1 MLSLTTIIAL
11 LFAGNAAVIV
21 FGYRRPQQTRSAALV
36 VTLLLLILWPFLL
49 GQIPISYDFISQL
62 ESGLRLE
69 TVFQWRVDETNWLLS
84 LSLLLLQFTALLSV
98 VTAARRQSTRSLLIL
113 LLASALH
120 LAFWASSLPA
130 IVLSWTILLALWLGA
145 TWLVR
150 DEQSDVASLL
160 PQTSLALMALLALWW
175 AASGLDLAAVTDS
188 VQFSSL
194 STAVQALTLLAVL
207 VQIVLIPFYLWRT
220 ARRTLQHVLSS
231 QQALAGLLLTAPSAA
246 GAMLLARLEGA
257 TDIGLAFALPLSLIG
272 LLGLLLAC
280 WHIWSGARRQWRMA
294 SALIIAQASL
304 ILLGGIWSGPEA
316 VLAETRVLLLG
327 AGLLILAPSQ
337 ERDEGALTQIG
348 SLLALLALVGLP
360 LTAGF
365 SGRSAL
371 YEAWLG
377 QERWILL
384 LVSALLHI
392 LIAMAA
398 ARAFLNRRAR
408 QNEIPQMTPENLLPL
423 AISLFPALGLLSIGR
438 LASTPVLAW
447 IAILLPIVTG
457 SLLAYFV
464 GDLAQ
469 LRPALREAFSFKVP
483 GLQDVQVRRFAPRVG
498 QAVREAASIL
508 EGEGGFLWL
517 LLFLVILW
525 LAR

>member
-1 MLSLTTIIAL
+1 
-11 LFAGNAAVIV
+11 
-21 FGYRRPQQTRSAALV
+21 
-36 VTLLLLILWPFLL
+36 
-49 GQIPISYDFISQL
+49 
-62 ESGLRLE
+62 
-69 TVFQWRVDETNWLLS
+69 
-84 LSLLLLQFTALLSV
+84 
-98 VTAARRQSTRSLLIL
+98 
-113 LLASALH
+113 
-120 LAFWASSLPA
+120 
-130 IVLSWTILLALWLGA
+130 
-145 TWLVR
+145 
-150 DEQSDVASLL
+150 
-160 PQTSLALMALLALWW
+160 
-175 AASGLDLAAVTDS
+175 
-188 VQFSSL
+188 
-194 STAVQALTLLAVL
+194 
-207 VQIVLIPFYLWRT
+207 
-220 ARRTLQHVLSS
+220 
-231 QQALAGLLLTAPSAA
+231 
-246 GAMLLARLEGA
+246 
-257 TDIGLAFALPLSLIG
+257 
-272 LLGLLLAC
+272 
-280 WHIWSGARRQWRMA
+280 
-294 SALIIAQASL
+294 
-304 ILLGGIWSGPEA
+304 
-316 VLAETRVLLLG
+316 
-327 AGLLILAPSQ
+327 
-337 ERDEGALTQIG
+337 
-348 SLLALLALVGLP
+348 LLALLALVGLP

-392 LIAMAA
+392 LLAMAA

-408 QNEIPQMTPENLLPL
+408 QNEIPKMTPENLLPL

-447 IAILLPIVTG
+447 IAILLPIVAG

-483 GLQDVQVRRFAPRVG
+483 GLQDVQARRFAPRVG